1 MSSTIDI
8 SVVIGFRDW
17 GAERINRSAQSII
30 DSFGNIRG
38 ELIISDYGS
47 VDASSAKRVAEE
59 LGCKYVYTPGDPD
72 WSRSRALNAG
82 FAIAEGDILVSTD
95 ADMLFSLR
103 SMQRIVETAREA
115 DQCALFLQCRDL
127 PEDMGDEYFAD
138 QQKIDWTFLEE
149 KGRLRPRWGMGGMMA
164 ISRRG
169 FEILRGFD
177 ERLHTYGGEDLDFA
191 QRARRAGYRTVWVD
205 HPEVRMYHMWHPPT
219 RRVVEQSEAGRTAVA
234 FNRDVVYNDKTY
246 ARNPTKWTHKPDGAA
261 PLVTVQFATRGR
273 PELLREAIISALFQT
288 VQDFEIIVV
297 DDGSEDDAT
306 KRVVEEINDPR
317 ITYVW
322 QKQAGISAAR
332 NCALDLS
339 RGVFTAIMDDD
350 DLMPAQRLE
359 WQIASLSAEYVGT
372 SGSFVNFDNES
383 GDLEL
388 IVSRIPTFAQAA
400 EKGGAPGHGTWM
412 IRTDVMKALRY
423 DENITSGVDNNFFL
437 RLLRSGYRVTH
448 CGKPVLMRRR
458 HSAQVT
464 VKDSGNQGDTAK
476 QTLQYFQHNLANWH
490 KAKLAE
496 EATASGYPKTP
507 NRGAMIDMVR
517 AFLPDHLVQRDAS
530 VRLDSVDAEIPQFDR
545 VASRHFITRDGSP
558 IVANLDV
565 RHASLNDLVI
575 LAQIGEGL
583 EVVVSGPDTEAPE
596 LGRSRPD
603 WLELILEDYMRDSEP
618 GAAIALFRD
627 SRDLERVDGV
637 MYDIEDAS
645 HHHSIYVK
653 PFDRETAAI
662 TTPWLVV
669 GCTAKEYWA

>member
-1 MSSTIDI
+1 MSSAIDI

-17 GAERINRSAQSII
+17 GAERIKRSAQSIVE
-30 DSFGNIRG
+30 SFGNIRG

-47 VDASSAKRVAEE
+47 VDAGSAKRVADE

-95 ADMLFSLR
+95 ADMLFSAR

-115 DQCALFLQCRDL
+115 EQCALFLQCRDL
-127 PEDMGDEYFAD
+127 PEDMDDDYFAEL
-138 QQKIDWTFLEE
+138 QEIDWALLEK

-164 ISRRG
+164 ISKRG
-169 FEILRGFD
+169 YEILRGFD

-246 ARNPTKWTHKPDGAA
+246 ARNSTKWTHKPQGAA
-261 PLVTVQFATRGR
+261 PLITVQFATCGR
-273 PELLREAIISALFQT
+273 PELLREALISVLYQT

-306 KRVVEEINDPR
+306 KRIVEELDDPR

-322 QKQAGISAAR
+322 QEPAGISAAR
-332 NCALDLS
+332 NRALDMS

-350 DLMPAQRLE
+350 DLMPAHRLE
-359 WQIASLSAEYVGT
+359 WQIASLSAEFVGT
-372 SGSFVNFDNES
+372 SGSFVNFDHET

-437 RLLRSGYRVTH
+437 RLLRSGYQVTH

-458 HSAQVT
+458 HAAQVT
-464 VKDSGNQGDTAK
+464 MTDSNNQGDTAK
-476 QTLQYFQHNLANWH
+476 QTLQYFQHNLTNWH
-490 KAKLAE
+490 KTKLAE
-496 EATASGYPKTP
+496 EAKATGYPKTP
-507 NRGAMIDMVR
+507 SRDEMIDMVR
-517 AFLPDHLVQRDAS
+517 AYLPDHLVQRDAS
-530 VRLDSVDAEIPQFDR
+530 VRLHSVDTVIPQLDG
-545 VASRHFITRDGSP
+545 VASCRFITRGGSP
-558 IVANLDV
+558 IVANLNV
-565 RHASLNDLVI
+565 RHASLNDLVV

-583 EVVVSGPDTEAPE
+583 EVVISEPEKESPE
-596 LGRSRPD
+596 LETSRPD

-618 GAAIALFRD
+618 GTAIALFHD
-627 SRDLERVDGV
+627 SEDLENTDGV
-637 MYDIEDAS
+637 SYDIEDAT
-645 HHHSIYVK
+645 HRHSVHVK
-653 PFDRETAAI
+653 PFNRERAASP
-662 TTPWLVV
+662 TPWLVV
-669 GCTAKEYWA
+669 GCSAKEYWA